1 MRDQSFLAAFD
12 RHPAF
17 RLYRGFRRSHRPL
30 RMKHVRE
37 PRLSRRDHDDD
48 DAENNAEPNE

>member
-17 RLYRGFRRSHRPL
+17 GSTAAFV
-30 RMKHVRE
+30 VRIA
-37 PRLSRRDHDDD
+37 RF
-48 DAENNAEPNE
+48 A